1 MKFEAARIHF
11 LGEVFATV
19 AFVVAKA
26 PHKGALAT
34 TTTTVTA
41 TKRQKGNRFDKQNN
55 KICT

>member
-1 MKFEAARIHF
+1 MKFEAARIRF
-11 LGEVFATV
+11 LGEVFAAV

-26 PHKGALAT
+26 PLKGALAT
-34 TTTTVTA
+34 TTAIA